1 MMSLVI
7 GMVAV
12 MIFMIVYYRLMGLV
26 ANLSL
31 MFNLLVIVGVLSM
44 IQATLTLP
52 GIAGIVLTVGMAV
65 DANVLIYERI
75 REELRLGNSPH
86 AAIHSG
92 FERAFGTILDSNLT
106 TLIAAVILFSFGT
119 GPVRG
124 FAVVLFIGI
133 LSTLFTAVTGTR
145 AIVNL
150 IYGGRRLTHVSV

>member
-1 MMSLVI
+1 MMSMAI
-7 GMVAV
+7 GMAGV
-12 MIFMIVYYRLMGLV
+12 MLFVVLYYRMMGVL

-31 MFNLLVIVGVLSM
+31 LFNFLVIVGAMSL

-86 AAIHSG
+86 AAIHAG
-92 FERAFGTILDSNLT
+92 FERAFTTILDSQLT
-106 TLIAAVILFSFGT
+106 TLIAAVILFSFGS

-124 FAVVLFIGI
+124 FAVTLFIGI

-145 AIVNL
+145 AMVNL
-150 IYGGRRLTHVSV
+150 LYGGRRLSQVSV